1 VLEDKF
7 ILDGG
12 VDPDAPVD
20 VGRRD
25 EQGMASDRPG
35 MLMRK
40 RLLALLKEH
49 GETEVHGW
57 TRIQP
62 VQENVPC

>member
-1 VLEDKF
+1 VLEDRF

-20 VGRRD
+20 VARRD
-25 EQGMASDRPG
+25 EAAMASDRPG

-40 RLLALLKEH
+40 RLLALLREH

-57 TRIQP
+57 TRIHP
-62 VQENVPC
+62 AQETTTC